1 MVRIHQDPPIILK
14 RRRMQVHKNLCL
26 CIRRCSLE
34 QCASSLKIWKS
45 KATEAAVFEGLRCS
59 LEAQKGSFRVVIAFT
74 NRFIEVLQEPT

>member
-14 RRRMQVHKNLCL
+14 RRRMQVHENLCL

-45 KATEAAVFEGLRCS
+45 KATEAAAFEELRCS
-59 LEAQKGSFRVVIAFT
+59 LKAQKKQ
-74 NRFIEVLQEPT
+74 LQGCDCIHEPIH